1 MVVTGHPGML
11 GDEGPYVRGIILA
24 AGDGGRLYPLTAE
37 IPKPLLPVAGRP
49 LVSYTIEALVAA
61 EVDDLVIVVGH
72 RGDDIRAALGDG
84 SGFAASIRYVENPR
98 YRGGNGHSLWC
109 AREYLAHG
117 AIVVMADHLVT
128 RELVERMLSGPGDQP
143 RIAADFGIEQPWIA
157 RDSTKIAFDRAGRI
171 AAIGKMLTDYEAVD
185 AGIFYLTPDVHE
197 YLIEDPNLEV
207 VDVLR
212 AFSTRPGG
220 LIATDVTGS
229 FWRDIDTPA
238 ELAAAGAVIPGRRAL
253 PTSLDP

>member
-11 GDEGPYVRGIILA
+11 GDEGQYVRGIILA

-117 AIVVMADHLVT
+117 AIVVIRGRETNHGSRLTSASNNPGSPVIRPRSPSIAPAESRRSAKCSPTT
-128 RELVERMLSGPGDQP
+128 RL
-143 RIAADFGIEQPWIA
+143 
-157 RDSTKIAFDRAGRI
+157 
-171 AAIGKMLTDYEAVD
+171 
-185 AGIFYLTPDVHE
+185 
-197 YLIEDPNLEV
+197 
-207 VDVLR
+207 
-212 AFSTRPGG
+212 STR
-220 LIATDVTGS
+220 GS
-229 FWRDIDTPA
+229 T
-238 ELAAAGAVIPGRRAL
+238 
-253 PTSLDP
+253 T